1 LETGLDGRRGG
12 TVSKTT
18 IQLWASIDAAM
29 DDDRANV
36 LGAALCEL
44 VMQHLR
50 DQQIPVD
57 VVTAYALHE

>member
-1 LETGLDGRRGG
+1 M
-12 TVSKTT
+12 SKTT

-57 VVTAYALHE
+57 VVTAYAQHE